1 MRVVQ
6 ALKNA
11 DSGLGLIGLKVSA
24 FTVLEVTAL
33 LGLQYIWGFLLKHPI
48 QYVL

>member
-24 FTVLEVTAL
+24 FTVLEVTFDKSIPSLVYSTYGA
-33 LGLQYIWGFLLKHPI
+33 FC
-48 QYVL
+48 